1 MKKKKNDKMGERIIL
16 MKPVRG
22 VRFRWGTLKIPN
34 WEVPTGEYEIIEDK
48 GDIIRIAVADGKFV
62 SSKHIYEI
70 SKDKAEIIPK

>member
-34 WEVPTGEYEIIEDK
+34 WEVPTGEYEII
-48 GDIIRIAVADGKFV
+48 
-62 SSKHIYEI
+62 
-70 SKDKAEIIPK
+70 